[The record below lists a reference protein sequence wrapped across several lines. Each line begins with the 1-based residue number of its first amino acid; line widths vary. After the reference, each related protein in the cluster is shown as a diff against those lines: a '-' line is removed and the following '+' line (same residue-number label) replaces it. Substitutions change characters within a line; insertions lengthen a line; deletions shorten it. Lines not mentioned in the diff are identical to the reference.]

1 MPHPNLL
8 LKRHFNHNLHRNT
21 SRTLIKLSSKF
32 IWSVLMAIA
41 TAMHSLSAYAD
52 TNVMG
57 EEIIIYSDDGYKPAP
72 RDIGAGDKTA
82 SDKITSD
89 KSAGDKAIAKKLG
102 GNRLGDSFDTELHSD
117 DTDTQEPIAVNNDD
131 LWQRIRNGYAM
142 PDSSSSLVARHEE
155 WYSTRPD
162 YIKRMV
168 ERSQKYLFHIVE
180 EVEKRGMPTEIAL
193 LPMIESAY
201 NPQANSTS
209 SASGIWQFVPA
220 TGKHFGLKQNWW
232 VDNRRNVT
240 FATDAALTYLQKLH
254 TMFGAWD
261 LALAAYN
268 AGEGTVGRAIER
280 NRKLGLPTD
289 YESLELPAETK
300 NYVPKLQAIKN
311 LMTNPENY
319 GLKIQ
324 TIANTPYF
332 AKVKAPAQIDA
343 HLAAKLAEI
352 SDDEFLALN
361 PSNKRPVITSNGEKH
376 ELLLPILSAQTFRN
390 NLAGY
395 DKPLVSWR
403 TYFAKRGE
411 RMESIASKFG
421 IQLSQLRIVNN
432 LPSQNKI
439 NNSATILVPNGNKT
453 DFNTVKSV
461 TKSNV
466 AEVAAPMEINDAIS
480 TKQGSANIDIN
491 NTETPVENYADKI
504 EPVKQISVTH
514 KVKKGENMQT
524 IAKHYGI
531 SVKQIMASN
540 SLNNYKLKVG
550 QTIKIGPETVSAVS
564 TKKTSN
570 RKSNDKITEKNLG
583 KKSKAKFKAIKKSET
598 SSKSKTKNKSKASTK
613 KIKQHK

>member
-1 MPHPNLL
+1 MPHPNLVI
-8 LKRHFNHNLHRNT
+8 KRHFSRDLNRNT

-32 IWSVLMAIA
+32 IWSALMAIA
-41 TAMHSLSAYAD
+41 TAMPSLSAYAD

-89 KSAGDKAIAKKLG
+89 KSASDKATAKKLG

-254 TMFGAWD
+254 SMFGAWD

-289 YESLELPAETK
+289 YESLDLPSETK

-319 GLKIQ
+319 GLTIQ

-453 DFNTVKSV
+453 DFNTARSV

-466 AEVAAPMEINDAIS
+466 AEAAAPTNINEAIS

-491 NTETPVENYADKI
+491 NTETPVETYADKI
-504 EPVKQISVTH
+504 EPVEQISVTH

-524 IAKHYGI
+524 IAKRYGV

-564 TKKTSN
+564 RKKTSN

-583 KKSKAKFKAIKKSET
+583 KKSKANFKAIKKSET
-598 SSKSKTKNKSKASTK
+598 SSKSNTKNKTKASTK
-613 KIKQHK
+613 KLKQHK